1 VHKLHVSFGLRFD
14 KFLPIVSVAL
24 LAYYGEVAVGYCPMT
39 QSPIL
44 EVKNV
49 RAGYIKDL
57 DILQGINFRVDRGE
71 LVVVIGPNGAG
82 KSTLAKTIC
91 GLLTPNAGS
100 IFFEG
105 QSIGGLSPDKIVE
118 QGLCYVPQ
126 ISNVFRSL
134 SVEENLEMGAFT
146 RKVDL
151 QPLKQQIFT
160 MFPRLAERRK
170 QSAGTLS
177 GGERQMLAMGKALM
191 LEPAMMLLDEPS
203 AALSP
208 LLVSNVFE
216 QIKAINSN
224 GTSIVLVEQNAK
236 KALAI
241 ADRGYVLDTGK
252 DKFEG
257 TGAALL
263 NDPKIGELY
272 LGVGGH

>member
-1 VHKLHVSFGLRFD
+1 MSN
-14 KFLPIVSVAL
+14 
-24 LAYYGEVAVGYCPMT
+24 
-39 QSPIL
+39 SPIL
-44 EVKNV
+44 EVKDV

-100 IFFEG
+100 VTFDG
-105 QSIGGLSPDKIVE
+105 KSIGGLSPDKIVGM
-118 QGLCYVPQ
+118 GLCYVPQ
-126 ISNVFRSL
+126 ISNVFKSL

-151 QPLKQQIFT
+151 KPLKQQIFT
-160 MFPRLAERRK
+160 MFPRLAERRR

-191 LEPAMMLLDEPS
+191 LQPTMMLLDEPS

-208 LLVSNVFE
+208 LLVNNVFE
-216 QIKAINSN
+216 QIAAINKN

-241 ADRGYVLDTGK
+241 AHRGYVLDTGK

-257 TGAALL
+257 TGVDLL
-263 NDPKIGELY
+263 NDPKVGELY